1 MTPERFREIQDATGL
16 TSRDLGD
23 LFREDD
29 RRIRRMAGG
38 REEIPPAVAAWMEEA
53 MAAMGPLFARA
64 PNLQRDR
71 AGRPA
76 NSPHLQQPL

>member
-23 LFREDD
+23 LFHEDD

-38 REEIPPAVAAWMEEA
+38 REEIPPPVATWMEDA
-53 MAAMGPLFARA
+53 MAVMAPLFARA
-64 PNLQRDR
+64 PNLQQER
-71 AGRPA
+71 AGRPT
-76 NSPHLQQPL
+76 PPRHVQHPL

>member
-23 LFREDD
+23 LFHEDD

-38 REEIPPAVAAWMEEA
+38 REEIPPAVATWMEDA
-53 MAAMGPLFARA
+53 MRVTALLFARA

-76 NSPHLQQPL
+76 NSPQIQQPL